1 MYALFM
7 SFPFIQEVYM
17 LDFLITFNEVVFWI
31 LTAAYFYQM
40 VYLGIGFFTR
50 NRKNEKEAKKLYKY
64 AAIIAARNESNVIGE
79 IIKNL
84 KDQNYPSEL
93 LDVFVI
99 ADNCTDN
106 TAQVA
111 RDCGAIVYERQNKEF
126 VGKGYALDYLFKHIL
141 AEHKDA
147 AYDAFLIFDADNLID
162 ENFVREMNKMYD
174 NGYRAS
180 TSYRN
185 SKNYGT
191 NWITAGYSL
200 WFLREARYLNHPRM
214 QLKTNCAVSGT
225 GFMIAREIIERQGG
239 WNYHLLTE
247 DIEFSVD
254 CAIKGELIG
263 YCEGARVY
271 DEQPTTFKQSW
282 TQRMRWSK
290 GFYQVTSKYAPSLI
304 KGIFKHKNAM
314 PCYDMLM
321 TIAPA
326 TLLTLFCILVNSM
339 LVFASFLEPQ
349 FFQNIIMG
357 FALKSIIVLVIN
369 FYLMFLGMGAMTM
382 LTEHKQILATRGEK
396 IGYLFTFPI
405 FMITYV
411 PICIV
416 ALFKKVEWKPITHKV
431 VKSLNEVR

>member
-1 MYALFM
+1 MLE
-7 SFPFIQEVYM
+7 FIK
-17 LDFLITFNEVVFWI
+17 DFNTVVFWV

-40 VYLGIGFFTR
+40 IYLGIGFFTR
-50 NRKNEKEAKKLYKY
+50 KKRSNKKAKKLHKY
-64 AAIIAARNESNVIGE
+64 AAIIAARNESTVIGE

-84 KDQNYPSEL
+84 KEQNYPSEL

-99 ADNCTDN
+99 ADNCTDD

-111 RDCGAIVYERQNKEF
+111 RDSGAIVYERQNKEL

-141 AEHKDA
+141 TDHKDA
-147 AYDAFLIFDADNLID
+147 GYDAFLIFDADNLID
-162 ENFVREMNKMYD
+162 ENFVSEMNKMYD
-174 NGYRAS
+174 SGYKAS

-200 WFLREARYLNHPRM
+200 WFLREARFLNHPRM

-225 GFMIAREIIERQGG
+225 GFMVARELIEKQGG

-247 DIEFSVD
+247 DIQFSID
-254 CAIKGELIG
+254 CAVKGELIG

-290 GFYQVTSKYAPSLI
+290 GFYQVTAQYAPSLV
-304 KGIFKHKNAM
+304 KGIFTNKNAM

-326 TLLTLFCILVNSM
+326 TLVTLLCVIVN
-339 LVFASFLEPQ
+339 VFLIIASFTEPQ
-349 FFQNIIMG
+349 FFQDIIIG
-357 FALKSIIVLVIN
+357 FALKSLLIVIAN
-369 FYLMFLGMGAMTM
+369 FYLMFFGMGAMTI
-382 LTEHKQILATRGEK
+382 LTEWNEISASKSEK

-405 FMITYV
+405 FMMTYV

-416 ALFKKVEWKPITHKV
+416 ALFKKVEWKPISHSV